1 MFGFTLNKSQQ
12 VKQLCMRVR
21 LKKIE
26 MQELEEVYIEMIHE
40 LKTKNELLE
49 RENKKLKRELIH
61 AQNKHKSIDVVYP

>member
-1 MFGFTLNKSQQ
+1 
-12 VKQLCMRVR
+12 MRVR

-49 RENKKLKRELIH
+49 RENNKLKRELIH
-61 AQNKHKSIDVVYP
+61 AQNKYKSID